1 MYQKQIE
8 AYFEQHQQEMLED
21 ICRLVRIRS
30 VREEAEPDKPFGH
43 GPWLAMQEAKALLE
57 ERGFAV
63 RNFENYVMDADLPGT
78 DGKAPKLGILA
89 HMDVVE
95 EGRGWTMDPYQP
107 VIRDG
112 CLYGRGTAD
121 DKGPA
126 VAGLYAMMAARE
138 IAPDLTH
145 GVRLILGSAE
155 ETGSED
161 LDYYLKKEKAPE
173 WCFSPDAEFP
183 VINIEKGRYAPKFF
197 AQWEESH
204 ALPRVRSVKGG
215 ATVNIVPQNAE
226 AVVEGLDVAVL
237 QQACDA
243 KNRETGVVFT
253 VTVQADGSILVE
265 AQGVGSHASN
275 PQEGK
280 NAQAALVS
288 LLAGLP
294 LADCAQTKML
304 AKLAALFPFEDYGG
318 KAMGVYAEDAVSGPL
333 TLAFTVLD
341 MDAKGFT
348 GAMDAR
354 LPICVNGEAFR
365 DAVTQVLADR
375 GIEAPLKYVVKP
387 HHTPE
392 ESAFVQTLLKAYEQY
407 TGNKGECIAIGGG
420 TYVHSIEGG
429 VAFGCAMPGTDNRM
443 HGADEFVVIR
453 EIVDSAKIFTQ
464 VILDMCR

>member
-1 MYQKQIE
+1 MDRKRID
-8 AYFEQHQQEMLED
+8 AYFEAHQQEMLED

-30 VREEAEPDKPFGH
+30 VREQAEPGKPFGH
-43 GPWLAMQEAKALLE
+43 GPWLVMEEARKLVE
-57 ERGFAV
+57 EKGFAV
-63 RNFENYVMDADLPGT
+63 RNFEHYVMDADLPGK
-78 DGKAPKLGILA
+78 DGKAPTLGILA
-89 HMDVVE
+89 HLDVVE
-95 EGRGWTMDPYQP
+95 EGRGWTMDPYTP
-107 VIRDG
+107 VIKDG
-112 CLYGRGTAD
+112 CIFGRGTAD

-138 IAPDLTH
+138 IEPELTK

-173 WCFSPDAEFP
+173 WCFSPDADFP

-197 AQWEESH
+197 AQWEESA

-226 AVVEGLDVAVL
+226 AVIEGMDVATV

-243 KNRETGVVFT
+243 KAAETGVRFA
-253 VTVQADGSILVE
+253 VTAQADGSVLVE
-265 AQGVGSHASN
+265 AEGVGSHASY

-280 NAQAALVS
+280 NAQAALVA
-288 LLAGLP
+288 LLSGLP
-294 LADCAQTKML
+294 LADCPQKQML
-304 AKLAALFPFEDYGG
+304 DKLAALFPFDDYGG

-333 TLAFTVLD
+333 TLAFTVLELD
-341 MDAKGFT
+341 GKGFT

-354 LPICVNGEAFR
+354 LPICVNGEEFR
-365 DAVTQVLADR
+365 ATVTQVLAEQ
-375 GIEAPLKYVVKP
+375 GIEAPIKYVVKP

-392 ESAFVQTLLKAYEQY
+392 ESTFVQTLLKAYEQY
-407 TGNKGECIAIGGG
+407 TGNKGECLAIGGG

-429 VAFGCAMPGTDNRM
+429 VAFGCTMPGTDNRM
-443 HGADEFVVIR
+443 HGADEFVVIQ

>member
-161 LDYYLKKEKAPE
+161 LDYYLKKEKAKTK
-173 WCFSPDAEFP
+173 SVQQLKVSVL
-183 VINIEKGRYAPKFF
+183 VIQTR
-197 AQWEESH
+197 
-204 ALPRVRSVKGG
+204 L
-215 ATVNIVPQNAE
+215 
-226 AVVEGLDVAVL
+226 LDV
-237 QQACDA
+237 
-243 KNRETGVVFT
+243 
-253 VTVQADGSILVE
+253 
-265 AQGVGSHASN
+265 
-275 PQEGK
+275 
-280 NAQAALVS
+280 VS
-288 LLAGLP
+288 
-294 LADCAQTKML
+294 
-304 AKLAALFPFEDYGG
+304 
-318 KAMGVYAEDAVSGPL
+318 
-333 TLAFTVLD
+333 
-341 MDAKGFT
+341 
-348 GAMDAR
+348 
-354 LPICVNGEAFR
+354 
-365 DAVTQVLADR
+365 
-375 GIEAPLKYVVKP
+375 
-387 HHTPE
+387 
-392 ESAFVQTLLKAYEQY
+392 
-407 TGNKGECIAIGGG
+407 
-420 TYVHSIEGG
+420 
-429 VAFGCAMPGTDNRM
+429 
-443 HGADEFVVIR
+443 EFVTYLIKKFS
-453 EIVDSAKIFTQ
+453 EKN
-464 VILDMCR
+464 

>member
-8 AYFEQHQQEMLED
+8 AYFETHQQEMLED

-30 VREEAEPDKPFGH
+30 VREAAEPGKPFGQ
-43 GPWLAMQEAKALLE
+43 GPWRVMQEAKALLE

-63 RNFENYVMDADLPGT
+63 RNFDNYVMDADLPGK
-78 DGKAPKLGILA
+78 DGKKPKLGILA
-89 HMDVVE
+89 HLDVVE

-112 CLYGRGTAD
+112 CIFGRGSAD

-138 IAPDLTH
+138 IEPNLQH

-161 LDYYLKKEKAPE
+161 LDYYLAREQAPE
-173 WCFSPDAEFP
+173 WCFSPDADFP
-183 VINIEKGRYAPKFF
+183 VINIEKGRYAPKFS
-197 AQWEESH
+197 AAWEESA
-204 ALPRVRSVKGG
+204 ALPRVRCAKGG

-226 AVVEGLDVAVL
+226 AVVEGLDMAL
-237 QQACDA
+237 LRQACDSKA
-243 KNRETGVVFT
+243 KETGVRFALAE
-253 VTVQADGSILVE
+253 QADGSVLVE
-265 AQGVGSHASN
+265 AEGVGAHASY

-280 NAQAALVS
+280 NAQTALIS

-294 LADCAQTKML
+294 LADCPQKQML
-304 AKLAALFPFEDYGG
+304 DTLTALFPFDDYGG
-318 KAMGVYAEDAVSGPL
+318 KAMGVYAEDGISGPL
-333 TLAFTVLD
+333 TLAFTVLELD
-341 MDAKGFT
+341 EKGFT
-348 GAMDAR
+348 GALDAR
-354 LPICVNGEAFR
+354 LPICVDGEQFR
-365 DAVTQVLADR
+365 EAVTRKLEEN
-375 GIEAPLKYVVKP
+375 GIEAPHKYVVKP

-392 ESAFVQTLLKAYEQY
+392 ESVFVQTLLKAYEQY
-407 TGNKGECIAIGGG
+407 TGNKGECLAIGGG

-429 VAFGCAMPGTDNRM
+429 VAFGCTMPGTDNRM

-464 VILDMCR
+464 VILDLCK

>member
-1 MYQKQIE
+1 
-8 AYFEQHQQEMLED
+8 
-21 ICRLVRIRS
+21 
-30 VREEAEPDKPFGH
+30 
-43 GPWLAMQEAKALLE
+43 
-57 ERGFAV
+57 
-63 RNFENYVMDADLPGT
+63 
-78 DGKAPKLGILA
+78 
-89 HMDVVE
+89 
-95 EGRGWTMDPYQP
+95 MDPYQP

-392 ESAFVQTLLKAYEQY
+392 ESAFV
-407 TGNKGECIAIGGG
+407 
-420 TYVHSIEGG
+420 
-429 VAFGCAMPGTDNRM
+429 
-443 HGADEFVVIR
+443 
-453 EIVDSAKIFTQ
+453 
-464 VILDMCR
+464 